1 MRDIPAESKTIE
13 SVAQAIDALT
23 RGKLLDALAPEASA
37 RRGDARFGLWFR
49 GHERASYRLVP
60 TLLRPTPGAA
70 PIDEV
75 SLTRHFRALNPD
87 AVPPGT
93 PDFAALVTMQHYLAP
108 TRLLDWSENLLVA
121 LFFAVRDPAL
131 DGGNEDA
138 ALWILNAR
146 RLNYYSSA
154 SQRSAELLYA
164 DDADVVARAALCRVR
179 NREAWRDSVARSLQ
193 APDVPGET
201 YRHGRL
207 LGAIG
212 ETPVP
217 VAQIASTPAA
227 VDLRAIPMN
236 GPRGVKPGNLFDDG
250 NWASAERLAVRLSM
264 PVAVFPPRSNPR
276 IRNQSGTFTLHG
288 GRFVADAAAWAGKAL
303 SPTAIGAPID
313 LLDIDAALRRTRI
326 LKWLRIPAAKRAAIR
341 GELALI
347 GITEAALFPELD
359 YQSRDVASR
368 WRPPHDTVTDA

>member
-1 MRDIPAESKTIE
+1 MRDTPAESKTIE

-60 TLLRPTPGAA
+60 SLLRPTPGRA
-70 PIDEV
+70 PMDEV

-87 AVPPGT
+87 AVPAGT

-108 TRLLDWSENLLVA
+108 TRLLDWTENLLVA
-121 LFFAVRDPAL
+121 LFFAVRDPRL
-131 DGGNEDA
+131 DDGDEDA

-154 SQRSAELLYA
+154 SRRSAELLYA
-164 DDADVVARAALCRVR
+164 NDADVVARATLCRVR
-179 NREAWRDSVARSLQ
+179 NRDEWHDSVARSLH
-193 APDVPGET
+193 APQIDGES
-201 YRHGRL
+201 YRHTRL

-212 ETPVP
+212 DTPMP
-217 VAQIASTPAA
+217 VSQIASEARA
-227 VDLRAIPMN
+227 VDLRAVPIAST
-236 GPRGVKPGNLFDDG
+236 RGAKPLNLFDDG
-250 NWASAERLAVRLSM
+250 NWAAPERLALRLSM
-264 PVAVFPPRSNPR
+264 PVAVFPPRANAR

-288 GRFVADAAAWAGKAL
+288 GRYVADTAAWEGKST
-303 SPTAIGAPID
+303 SPSAIGAPID

-326 LKWLRIPAAKRAAIR
+326 LKWLRIPAAKRAGIR
-341 GELALI
+341 RELALI

-359 YQSRDVASR
+359 YQSRQLAER
-368 WRPPHDTVTDA
+368 WTPPRDDERDA

>member
-1 MRDIPAESKTIE
+1 MREIPAESKTIE

-49 GHERASYRLVP
+49 GHERAGYRLVP
-60 TLLRPTPGAA
+60 SLLRPAPGRA
-70 PIDEV
+70 PMDEV

-87 AVPPGT
+87 AVPAGT

-108 TRLLDWSENLLVA
+108 TRLLDWTENLLVA
-121 LFFAVRDPAL
+121 LFFAVRDPRL
-131 DGGNEDA
+131 DDAGEDA

-154 SQRSAELLYA
+154 SRRSAELLYA
-164 DDADVVARAALCRVR
+164 EDADVVARAALCRVR
-179 NREAWRDSVARSLQ
+179 NREEWRDCVARSLQ
-193 APDVPGET
+193 AAEIDGES
-201 YRHGRL
+201 YRHARL

-212 ETPVP
+212 DTPIP
-217 VAQIASTPAA
+217 VTQIASEAQA
-227 VDLRAIPMN
+227 VDLRTVPVN
-236 GPRGVKPGNLFDDG
+236 GSRNGRPGLLFDDS
-250 NWASAERLAVRLSM
+250 NWASAERLAWRLSM
-264 PVAVFPPRSNPR
+264 PVAVFPARANPR

-288 GRFVADAAAWAGKAL
+288 GRYVADTAAWEGKSS
-303 SPTAIGAPID
+303 SPSAIGAPVD

-326 LKWLRIPAAKRAAIR
+326 LKWLRIPSARRAAIR
-341 GELALI
+341 RELALI

-359 YQSRDVASR
+359 YQSRDLAER
-368 WRPPHDTVTDA
+368 WSPPRGRDGDD

>member
-1 MRDIPAESKTIE
+1 MREIPAESKTIE

-60 TLLRPTPGAA
+60 SLLRPAPGRA
-70 PIDEV
+70 PMDEV

-87 AVPPGT
+87 AVPAGT

-108 TRLLDWSENLLVA
+108 TRLLDWTENLLVA
-121 LFFAVRDPAL
+121 LFFAVRDPRL
-131 DGGNEDA
+131 DDGDEDA

-146 RLNYYSSA
+146 RLNYQSSA
-154 SQRSAELLYA
+154 YRRVSEVLYA
-164 DDADVVARAALCRVR
+164 NDADVVARAMLCRVR
-179 NREAWRDSVARSLQ
+179 NRDEWHDSVARSLH
-193 APDVPGET
+193 APQIDGES
-201 YRHGRL
+201 YRHTRL

-212 ETPVP
+212 DTAMPVS
-217 VAQIASTPAA
+217 QIASEARA
-227 VDLRAIPMN
+227 VDLRAVPIAST
-236 GPRGVKPGNLFDDG
+236 RGTKPLNLFDDG
-250 NWASAERLAVRLSM
+250 NWAAAERLALRLSM
-264 PVAVFPPRSNPR
+264 PVAVFPPRANPR

-288 GRFVADAAAWAGKAL
+288 GRYVADTAAWAGKST
-303 SPTAIGAPID
+303 SPSAIGAPID

-326 LKWLRIPAAKRAAIR
+326 LKWLRIPAAKRAGFR
-341 GELALI
+341 RELALI

-359 YQSRDVASR
+359 YQSRQLAER
-368 WRPPHDTVTDA
+368 WTPPRDDEHDA